1 MKPIA
6 RHVSPSVLAF
16 VLAALPL
23 AAPSR
28 AHADEPAR
36 RAQPSE
42 EAEAREAMQ
51 RGILLFG
58 KGDAEGA
65 LREYERAMRL
75 VPAANL
81 PYRYAAEAKLSLGRV
96 REAIADLKTYLEKN
110 PQVSDAAAV
119 SARIAE
125 LEARASRGDLA
136 ISATVEGATAAVD
149 HEPKVRLPHTMA
161 LTAGDHVVVVEKT
174 GYVTVEQKV
183 RVTAGTRD
191 TLVVSLVPVAERP
204 APRPEAP
211 VRTAWPV
218 VGITALAVGGAT
230 LLAGGLVDVT
240 ALGAKRDELTRAAD
254 AGDPRLVEI
263 QDEARSL
270 RTGVQVTYV
279 VGLVTAAAGAA
290 IWLFAPRTSRAHR
303 ESLARPFTV
312 VF

>member
-81 PYRYAAEAKLSLGRV
+81 P
-96 REAIADLKTYLEKN
+96 
-110 PQVSDAAAV
+110 
-119 SARIAE
+119 
-125 LEARASRGDLA
+125 
-136 ISATVEGATAAVD
+136 
-149 HEPKVRLPHTMA
+149 
-161 LTAGDHVVVVEKT
+161 
-174 GYVTVEQKV
+174 
-183 RVTAGTRD
+183 
-191 TLVVSLVPVAERP
+191 
-204 APRPEAP
+204 
-211 VRTAWPV
+211 
-218 VGITALAVGGAT
+218 
-230 LLAGGLVDVT
+230 
-240 ALGAKRDELTRAAD
+240 
-254 AGDPRLVEI
+254 
-263 QDEARSL
+263 
-270 RTGVQVTYV
+270 
-279 VGLVTAAAGAA
+279 
-290 IWLFAPRTSRAHR
+290 
-303 ESLARPFTV
+303 
-312 VF
+312 